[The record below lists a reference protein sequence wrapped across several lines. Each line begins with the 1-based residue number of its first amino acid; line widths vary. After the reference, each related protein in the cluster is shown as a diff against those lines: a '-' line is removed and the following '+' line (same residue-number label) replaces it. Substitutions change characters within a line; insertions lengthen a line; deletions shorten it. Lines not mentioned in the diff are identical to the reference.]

1 MSRARIS
8 RRNAATL
15 FKLFAVCLLW
25 ERSFAQQ
32 VYNLSLSIEEGLPA
46 RTIVGDI
53 RAGLQTPSSGF
64 FISESRDS
72 YVFKD
77 LEIDADTGIISTAV
91 VLDRESRDQYEFVAA
106 TLTGDVIKVKIVV
119 KDVNDHSPV
128 FSTEKVELNVSELS
142 PPGTRFEFEGAKD
155 QDDGEFGTRGYRITE
170 SEMGNI
176 FMVKYREGV
185 GNLFNLDLILT
196 DKLDRETRDLY
207 SLTIEAFDGGI
218 PPKTGLLKVYIH
230 VSDENDNPPVFNQ
243 TEYQA
248 SVWEDALV
256 MSPVCQVYATDLDL
270 GDNGL
275 VTYEINRR
283 QSDPN
288 EFFVINGTSGVIHV
302 NKPLDFE
309 TQPFHELIVRARDNG
324 AQPEYSSTFVAFRV
338 LDINDNSPIINVLF
352 LSETGEAEVSEG
364 AGMGEYVARISVS
377 DPDLGE
383 VGKLR
388 VTLEGGDGKFTLKQ
402 TDDFL
407 YALCVDGELD
417 REKEGLY
424 ELKVVAS
431 DFGSPP
437 LKSESTLLVRVT
449 DTNDWRPVFDQ
460 DVYTVSVSEDVPQGS
475 SLLSVQARDSDDGV
489 NAAILYS
496 ILQSDQDHLVNVDP
510 ESGLITTA
518 ARLDRERETEVRFL
532 MVAVDGGSPALSSTA
547 TITVMVED
555 VNDNEP
561 VFQQQLYNV
570 SIPEHTQIGNCF
582 LQVVATDVDGRDFGT
597 VRYSIS
603 DGFDK
608 QDTHPLFQINPD
620 SGELCISQDIDRDS
634 GLATYDLLVKAE
646 DQGGLSAQTY
656 VHIEVDDL
664 NDNPPVF
671 NPEKYVTSVSS
682 HAQPGTEVLSVI
694 ATDRDSGDY
703 GHVTYQ
709 ILARD
714 LSSLFSVDKTTGV
727 VYLTSTLT
735 HLGTASI
742 KLAITAQDSEGVTS
756 ARPAEV
762 TVNVLRSAQA
772 PAVFQRSRYAFTVP
786 ENALPGT
793 PVGIVEA
800 LNPANSVDSLSYR
813 ISSGDPHGLFS
824 VHSSS
829 GLISTS
835 HPLDHESQPYA
846 LLVLQC
852 HAGTAS
858 PVYSSTQVN
867 VTIADINDNAPV
879 FPKMADTVAVSQN
892 TPPGTVLFIAHA
904 HDADSGVNGRVR
916 YFLSRGS
923 ARGSVPFY
931 VDADQGTVYLNQ
943 SFSRDPRPKYT
954 FEILAKDMGE
964 PSLTASLMLTVNVA
978 RSATEDTL
986 AFETLVYQV
995 EMGEGTQIDTRVI
1008 QVRAHRSRGSSSH
1021 QQGSNPNPVL
1031 SYSLEPDPDFPP
1043 PPLRVHPASGWL
1055 FLSQNL
1061 DYETEPMFRFK
1072 VLATVQDE
1080 TTLAMA
1086 NTTATTNVIVL
1097 VLDENDN
1104 APVFTSLAYFFTVQ
1118 EGPLPQGLVG
1128 TVQAVDRDSRKNAQL
1143 SYILLSDGKHFRIN
1157 TKTGE
1162 IINWVSLDRE
1172 QHAGH
1177 TLKVMVTD
1185 QGQPRLNAT
1194 ATIHILVT
1202 DINDNPPQFT
1212 HLPASGK
1219 ELNVQVWA
1227 GLPTGSLV
1235 TTMFA
1240 KDLDAGENATVR
1252 FSLTIDEEQGHFEID
1267 SQSGEILSTEL
1278 FTQNAKTQYT
1288 LTVVATDNGAIPLE
1302 ETAVIHLQVQ
1312 AAEKQHGGT
1321 HPQSV
1326 RLFSVREDTKPGT
1339 VIGSVHLSPSP
1350 TTNGRLRYSITE
1362 GDGVLHF
1369 GLDSSS
1375 GDLYLNQPLDYE
1387 STARY
1392 FLVVHGEDATRPGM
1406 NVTAFVSVA
1415 VEDVNDH
1422 VPWFPCEVITL
1433 GLLEDVE
1440 VGTRVIAFNAKD
1452 GDGSLAN
1459 SALRYSLTFDP
1470 ELGRSGG
1477 SSLSS
1482 TTSSFPFRIHPLTG
1496 TLTTTTPLDRERT
1509 VSFTFMVTAT
1519 DQAARAV
1526 DRKFATVTAQV
1537 FLLDVND
1544 NRPAFISHDTVLV
1557 MEDAEVGSLV
1567 HRVVG
1572 VDDDVGE
1579 SGQVTYCLVSGNKEG
1594 FFTLEEK
1601 TGLLYLASPLDY
1613 ELQTSHSLTIQA
1625 SDQGLPS
1632 LSSIQTLMLEVGDV
1646 NDQPPL
1652 FQQDVYTA
1660 SVAENRE
1667 PGESVVTVS
1676 ATDKDSEENAAVWYS
1691 LLPGPG
1697 YDFFSI
1703 DPHSGE
1709 MSTTSQLDREL
1720 HQHFTLRVQARDSG
1734 VQPLSSTSTVLC
1746 SVLDDNDNVPEFM
1759 QASFQLSLPENLPP
1773 GVIHTSQAS
1782 DPDHGANGTITYA
1795 IQGED
1800 YGGRF
1805 TIHATTGAVSTTRA
1819 LDREERPSY
1828 TLCIQASDGG
1838 QPSPLS
1844 SSTQLLVLLLDQNDN
1859 SPSFHR
1865 KSYRASLAEGLPA
1878 GAEVL
1883 RLEARD
1889 PDQGPNGEV
1898 TFSLAEDTLGA
1909 FSVEP
1914 ATGVIR
1920 TTRPLDRES
1929 RAQYTFRAVA
1939 TDGCARGPRSSAT
1952 AVTVQVEDA
1961 NDNAPVCTENPIV
1974 GWVTVETIPNKI
1986 VATVTAVDGDRGEN
2000 GTVWFSL
2007 VENNP
2012 FFTINGKSG
2021 DIRLNGSIS
2030 QSFLGANL
2038 QVLAADQGRPAL
2050 TSTCLVLI
2058 HLKGEDEPL
2067 HFTETLYEAVVVEN
2081 SKTGTWVGNVVA
2093 HDRTDD
2099 RRRIEYSIFNGNEN
2113 GAFAIN
2119 RHTGDITVWDQASLD
2134 YEANRRFHLVVL
2146 ADGGPLHTAH
2156 CRVTVTQQDVNDNA
2170 PAFEQGHYRTAVWE
2184 GQVHNTYVMQVFASD
2199 ADRGVNGQI
2208 EYSILS
2214 GNQNE
2219 AFIIDSVRGILVT
2232 NTVLDREIT
2241 SSYKL
2246 VLQASDRGSPPLSS
2260 TATVRVQ
2267 VVDINDNSPAIPPM
2281 EPVVIAENLPV
2292 GYMVTQVSANDV
2304 DLSSTVTYS
2313 FLDNASA
2320 AGSFAIDRYT
2330 GVVTLTQKL
2339 DHEEQTTH
2347 RLVVWASDSLHQTT
2361 AEVLVQVLDVND
2373 NVPVFSQD
2381 FYQVKLPELS
2391 PANMLILTVA
2401 ATDRD
2406 SGLNGKLGYRLL
2418 SSTLHGFYIH
2428 PDNGSV
2434 FTNKPLKYV
2443 SNGNVIQLL
2452 VEARDWGDPVRSTV
2466 TSVDIVV
2473 LDANDHTPLFQHDA
2487 YTVSPPEDTPVG
2499 TTLLTLWAEDL
2510 DWEYEN
2516 TNLDFVIASGNEDR
2530 KFCIE
2535 VGAVQTES
2543 QQRTAGSLVLC
2554 QLLDRET
2561 TEGYILTVIVSDR
2574 GSPPLNSS
2582 AVVAVT
2588 VADVNDNVPAFVSAE
2603 YHAQASESSPAG
2615 TRLVQVTAQDPD
2627 RGTNGLV
2634 RYDIISGNS
2643 KGHLRLDP
2651 HTGTLEVNHSLD
2663 YEEDSK
2669 YALTV
2674 QASDGGEPGNRKVAF
2689 TVVFVMVLDE
2699 NDNSPYF
2706 IFPVVNCSVPENL
2719 PAFTPTCSVHA
2730 IDQDAGPYG
2739 QLTYSIMSSCFMDY
2753 GSGSPDRKEAFAI
2766 DNLTGDI
2773 HTRQTFDFERESDY
2787 CFIVEARDKGE
2798 QAATVRVQVAI
2809 EGADEFSPVF
2819 TQRQYRFILPEN
2831 AKAGQTV
2838 GHVMAMDHDGGLD
2851 GMVEYSLVNPSQLF
2865 SINKTTG
2872 AVFVSGPVYRKR
2884 GSFSNEDVVEL
2895 LVTAGSPRM
2904 DSRSTTSL
2912 VTVNISNS
2920 AEALVGVAL
2929 GVQTVTLGVSL
2940 AIFLLLLVSFVAL
2953 VLRYKTKEAAIKK
2966 AAALAANLNTG
2977 TFGRTGG
2984 AQQRIGLRELRA
2996 PITIRVKRE
3005 ISFPIR
3011 NSDSSGRGSAEGET
3025 AEDHEIKMINEYPCR
3040 KRADSAQSRRVPD
3053 SGVPKDSDQ
3062 LSCHSEDENPGTVVT
3077 TVSSTCLATGMQ
3089 SSESL
3094 HTFKEEGGGEGMLP
3108 RVRMRDM
3115 EESMR
3120 GYVPLSDSQASVD
3133 GSFSS
3138 LLCPEEQL
3146 RGSYGWDYL
3155 LDWEPRYH
3163 TLASVFTDISLLPDE
3178 DLQGGNE
3185 GLASEACCLMH
3196 PPPLITGVAQPGLRA
3211 VPPRMPL
3218 RSMHTL
3224 TRRPS
3229 YPKYAYA
3236 PLARNTGL
3244 TPSAMTP
3251 SFSPSLSVLTLR
3263 TPNASPVVSETG
3275 LGVFRLDAG
3284 SLLEGEIQV

>member
-8 RRNAATL
+8 RRNAVTL
-15 FKLFAVCLLW
+15 FQLFAVCLLW

-91 VLDRESRDQYEFVAA
+91 VLDREIRDQYEFVAA

-155 QDDGEFGTRGYRITE
+155 QDEGEFGTRGYRITE

-176 FMVKYREGV
+176 FKVKYREGV

-196 DKLDRETRDLY
+196 DKLDRETRDFY

-288 EFFVINGTSGVIHV
+288 EFFVINRTSGVIHV

-309 TQPFHELIVRARDNG
+309 TQPFYELIVRARDNG
-324 AQPEYSSTFVAFRV
+324 AQPEYSSTFVALRV

-383 VGKLR
+383 VGRLR

-437 LKSESTLLVRVT
+437 LKSESTLVVRVT

-460 DVYTVSVSEDVPQGS
+460 DIYTVSVSEDVPQGS

-532 MVAVDGGSPALSSTA
+532 MVAVDGGSPAMSSTA

-570 SIPEHTQIGNCF
+570 SVPEHTQIGNCF

-682 HAQPGTEVLSVI
+682 HAQPGTEVLNVI

-709 ILARD
+709 ILAGD
-714 LSSLFSVDKTTGV
+714 LSSLFSVDKTTGRM
-727 VYLTSTLT
+727 
-735 HLGTASI
+735 TAEISG
-742 KLAITAQDSEGVTS
+742 LAITAQDSEGVTS

-835 HPLDHESQPYA
+835 HLLDHESQPYA

-904 HDADSGVNGRVR
+904 HDADSGANGKVR

-964 PSLTASLMLTVNVA
+964 PSLTATLKLTVNVA

-995 EMGEGTQIDTRVI
+995 EMGEGTKIDTRVI
-1008 QVRAHRSRGSSSH
+1008 QVRAHQSRGSI
-1021 QQGSNPNPVL
+1021 L

-1080 TTLAMA
+1080 TTIGMA

-1118 EGPLPQGLVG
+1118 EGPSPQGLVG

-1194 ATIHILVT
+1194 ATVHILVT

-1219 ELNVQVWA
+1219 ELNVQVERDWFE
-1227 GLPTGSLV
+1227 LKLNST
-1235 TTMFA
+1235 
-1240 KDLDAGENATVR
+1240 
-1252 FSLTIDEEQGHFEID
+1252 HF
-1267 SQSGEILSTEL
+1267 
-1278 FTQNAKTQYT
+1278 
-1288 LTVVATDNGAIPLE
+1288 
-1302 ETAVIHLQVQ
+1302 QVQ

-1350 TTNGRLRYSITE
+1350 ITNGRLRYSIAE

-1387 STARY
+1387 STSRY
-1392 FLVVHGEDATRPGM
+1392 FLVVHGEDATRPGT

-1433 GLLEDVE
+1433 GLQEDVE

-1459 SALRYSLTFDP
+1459 SGLR
-1470 ELGRSGG
+1470 

-1544 NRPAFISHDTVLV
+1544 NCPAFVSQDTALV

-1594 FFTLEEK
+1594 LFILEEK

-1676 ATDKDSEENAAVWYS
+1676 ATDKDSGTY

-1709 MSTTSQLDREL
+1709 LSTTSQLDREL

-1805 TIHATTGAVSTTRA
+1805 TINATTGAVSTMRA

-1914 ATGVIR
+1914 TTGVIR

-1961 NDNAPVCTENPIV
+1961 NDNAPVCTENPIA

-1986 VATVTAVDGDRGEN
+1986 VATVTAVDSDRGEN

-2050 TSTCLVLI
+2050 TSTCLVTI
-2058 HLKGEDEPL
+2058 HVKGEDEPL
-2067 HFTETLYEAVVVEN
+2067 HFTEMLYEAVVVEN
-2081 SKTGTWVGNVVA
+2081 SKAGAWVGNVVA
-2093 HDRTDD
+2093 HDQTDD

-2134 YEANRRFHLVVL
+2134 YEANRRVHLVVL
-2146 ADGGPLHTAH
+2146 ADGGPMRTAH
-2156 CRVTVTQQDVNDNA
+2156 CRVTVMLQDVNDNA

-2184 GQVHNTYVMQVFASD
+2184 GQVFASD
-2199 ADRGVNGQI
+2199 ADSGVNGQI
-2208 EYSILS
+2208 DYSILS

-2219 AFIIDSVRGILVT
+2219 AFIIDSVRGILAT

-2260 TATVRVQ
+2260 ITTVRVQ
-2267 VVDINDNSPAIPPM
+2267 VVDINDNSPSIPPM
-2281 EPVVIAENLPV
+2281 EPVVMAENLPV
-2292 GYMVTQVSANDV
+2292 GYMVTEVSANDV
-2304 DLSSTVTYS
+2304 DLSSTMTYS
-2313 FLDNASA
+2313 FLDNAST

-2330 GVVTLTQKL
+2330 GVVTLTQML

-2361 AEVLVQVLDVND
+2361 AEVLVHVLDVND

-2381 FYQVKLPELS
+2381 SYQVLPELS

-2418 SSTLHGFYIH
+2418 SSPLHGFYIH

-2443 SNGNVIQLL
+2443 TNGNVIQLL

-2487 YTVSPPEDTPVG
+2487 YTVSPLEDTPVG

-2516 TNLDFVIASGNEDR
+2516 THLDFVIASGNEDR
-2530 KFCIE
+2530 RFCIE
-2535 VGAVQTES
+2535 VGAVETES

-2582 AVVAVT
+2582 AVVVVT

-2627 RGTNGLV
+2627 HGTNGLV

-2651 HTGTLEVNHSLD
+2651 HTGALEVNHSLD

-2766 DNLTGDI
+2766 DSLTGDI

-2819 TQRQYRFILPEN
+2819 TQRQYHFILPEN

-2984 AQQRIGLRELRA
+2984 AQQHNGIGLRELRA

-3005 ISFPIR
+3005 ISIPIR

-3040 KRADSAQSRRVPD
+3040 KRADSAKSRRVPD
-3053 SGVPKDSDQ
+3053 SGLPKDSDQ
-3062 LSCHSEDENPGTVVT
+3062 LSCHSEDGNPGTVIT

-3108 RVRMRDM
+3108 RVRVRDM

-3146 RGSYGWDYL
+3146 RGSYDWDYL

-3178 DLQGGNE
+3178 DLQGGHE

-3218 RSMHTL
+3218 HSMHTL